1 MAFLWVLLLVL
12 GCTASKVCPKYA
24 CYEPSA
30 TIKLEP
36 DQCVLYEDDSY
47 YVQPC
52 NSTSEFPYCPPAF
65 ESDSFC
71 LPLGPSNAQ
80 TAYPGEP
87 CTGDSTCIYGL
98 CDEGLCTANGTATLC
113 GNPEDCNAGLTCRPV
128 GQANIPRCEL
138 PLTVGNKCQQDTD
151 CINSAGCNN
160 TVCMPYF
167 RQQEG
172 DVVDDCQPALGNYG
186 WSNFCEGVMCY
197 NDICLKALNTT
208 GDITQPCDADWQC
221 SSQHYSQGNVN
232 LTFFSECQCGMNPT
246 GLAYCGLFPGDEAA
260 AKYYQKLQE
269 WVNSTAINQCHVS
282 RRFSLRCAEL
292 NWDAQ
297 DYAEFAYSAYSYWYY
312 PQLYNADSCVI
323 SIFQSDYLVFQQL
336 VENLASCLLLTS
348 IFLA

>member
-1 MAFLWVLLLVL
+1 
-12 GCTASKVCPKYA
+12 
-24 CYEPSA
+24 
-30 TIKLEP
+30 
-36 DQCVLYEDDSY
+36 
-47 YVQPC
+47 
-52 NSTSEFPYCPPAF
+52 
-65 ESDSFC
+65 
-71 LPLGPSNAQ
+71 
-80 TAYPGEP
+80 
-87 CTGDSTCIYGL
+87 
-98 CDEGLCTANGTATLC
+98 
-113 GNPEDCNAGLTCRPV
+113 V

-160 TVCMPYF
+160 PVCTPYF

-172 DVVDDCQPALGNYG
+172 DAVDDCQSALGNYG

-221 SSQHYSQGNVN
+221 SSQHYSQGNIN

-246 GLAYCGLFPGDEAA
+246 GLAYCGLLPGDEAA

-312 PQLYNADSCVI
+312 PQLYNANSCVI